1 MGTKIRQGSGFAEK
15 RDESEEGRPTSGF
28 VQTRYVFALMMF
40 LGWLLGV
47 SNRVALSVV
56 IVGMID
62 QCKPLTHSTPSP
74 KEFPVSHVP

>member
-1 MGTKIRQGSGFAEK
+1 MGVKIQQESRIPEK
-15 RDESEEGRPTSGF
+15 RDNNEKVRPKSGF

-40 LGWLLGV
+40 LGCLLGV

-62 QCKPLTHSTPSP
+62 QSKRKT
-74 KEFPVSHVP
+74 VG